1 MWASEPHEEKVH
13 WGHFILRVQRAGRG
27 QAGFIFTVEDV
38 RTGKRARYDRLE
50 EALAFIQAHLVP
62 EDEQS

>member
-1 MWASEPHEEKVH
+1 MSASEPHEGEVH

-27 QAGFIFTVEDV
+27 KASYIYAVEDV

-50 EALAFIQAHLVP
+50 EALAFIQAHLVA
-62 EDEQS
+62 EDEQV